1 MKPLHNYLKTNIHKR
16 NLKNDM
22 ISNQQIITGF
32 FFHTLKPLQYDLN
45 SNVNTSV
52 LQIQETIQYKQDF
65 RSTNFSLFFSLWS
78 HCIMT
83 SIPISAQE
91 TYILNVKQQR
101 KLYVW
106 LTKKTSTA
114 PRKNFKLNLLRR
126 TNMLQIWKVKLNQ
139 LCHYFCEVKIWIY
152 INVTQIVSQ
161 SLLLCVLPHQHWYWF
176 TDKSKCAHVTT

>member
-16 NLKNDM
+16 TLKNDM

-32 FFHTLKPLQYDLN
+32 FFILWSHCKMTSIVISIPEYYKYRKP
-45 SNVNTSV
+45 SNNNRNLGAQT
-52 LQIQETIQYKQDF
+52 F
-65 RSTNFSLFFSLWS
+65 HFFFSLWS

-91 TYILNVKQQR
+91 SYILNVKQQR
-101 KLYVW
+101 KHYVW

-126 TNMLQIWKVKLNQ
+126 TDMSQIWKVKLNQ

-152 INVTQIVSQ
+152 INVTQIVS
-161 SLLLCVLPHQHWYWF
+161 
-176 TDKSKCAHVTT
+176 